1 MIAQGAFPD
10 REAPSGVRHGEPRVG
25 DGIFVLDRD
34 SRVQYASPNAVSLMH
49 RLGHGGEIEGAYL
62 AEVVS
67 TLSTELRQVDE
78 TPPLVLTGRAP
89 WRTELEVGRTS
100 VSRGRSRSPTTGADR
115 GDRARPR
122 RLGDQA
128 AQARVALPRRD
139 DQGDAPSG
147 EEQPADGLRAPRAC
161 RRGASTTL
169 PRRSRCRRR
178 CGGSRSSPSST
189 MCSVREWNRRSTS
202 TRSSTRAFGSPRS

>member
-1 MIAQGAFPD
+1 REAAMALLTMIAQGAFPD

-78 TPPLVLTGRAP
+78 TLPLVLT
-89 WRTELEVGRTS
+89 
-100 VSRGRSRSPTTGADR
+100 
-115 GDRARPR
+115 
-122 RLGDQA
+122 
-128 AQARVALPRRD
+128 
-139 DQGDAPSG
+139 
-147 EEQPADGLRAPRAC
+147 
-161 RRGASTTL
+161 
-169 PRRSRCRRR
+169 
-178 CGGSRSSPSST
+178 
-189 MCSVREWNRRSTS
+189 
-202 TRSSTRAFGSPRS
+202 